1 MDLAICKHKG
11 TTIELWFVPPLV
23 ASGNF
28 SSPVKILTRQL
39 QPVVISCSN
48 PAFCAKLPI
57 VHIATQDS
65 LFGQIP
71 GNSVISVRPE
81 MIVGSGWM
89 VEFFSF
95 YLWGGGRAG
104 TSWKKNHLDGG
115 LQLSLSGRGSVSSPF
130 CLEALFHWPVSPDI
144 SDNWRKKCS
153 YKNSLWS
160 RWWELGKTHDTHSC
174 IALQDDI
181 RTVL

>member
-1 MDLAICKHKG
+1 MSQCVICVLCSAGTPQSIWGLRGNIRSSGIKIQIQKPWIWQFTNTKG
-11 TTIELWFVPPLV
+11 TNIKPWFVPLLV

-28 SSPVKILTRQL
+28 SPPVKILTRQL

-65 LFGQIP
+65 LFGQFP

-89 VEFFSF
+89 VEFFLFICEEGEGRNFLEKKSF
-95 YLWGGGRAG
+95 GWWPPAESVWQRI
-104 TSWKKNHLDGG
+104 
-115 LQLSLSGRGSVSSPF
+115 SLIPLLFEGSF
-130 CLEALFHWPVSPDI
+130 
-144 SDNWRKKCS
+144 
-153 YKNSLWS
+153 SLTRQS
-160 RWWELGKTHDTHSC
+160 
-174 IALQDDI
+174 
-181 RTVL
+181 